1 MPTLLM
7 RVHDRPHARKNAR
20 RDAVDEQSLTDLFQ
34 LREGFAAQVAGTP
47 HHQPF
52 ELHPAE
58 PITHHGFG
66 DAEDLADPGL
76 PASDPITRVSRRGEA
91 GNQSAVEVEEG
102 AHLGARRIGGDLREG
117 GGRRLRMVDG
127 HVVVLYVPF
136 RNPGYK
142 QVRRARK
149 WMVDFEL
156 DAAQNA
162 WLAKVR
168 DFLQANVTPALRSEL
183 AEHGQEFPDGE
194 VASFRSKIGAR
205 GWFGLNWPA
214 EYGGLGLG
222 AIYQHLLMREFEY
235 WGVPG
240 PDLTVTSVAPMI
252 MRHGT
257 EQNKAEFLPPIAR
270 GELTCAVGY
279 SEPDAGTDLA
289 SLRTRA
295 VQDGDEWVI
304 TGSKIWNSG
313 AQRATHEWLCV
324 RTDPNA
330 PRHRGISV
338 IMVPVDSPGVE
349 IRPLYAWSGYRTNE
363 VFFDEVRVPVGNLI
377 GEINRGWT
385 YITGALDLE
394 RGALTNAG
402 DMRRAL
408 DELTELAGRPRHDG
422 SIPLQ
427 TPSFRRRLAQ
437 AEADVEAAML
447 MGYQA
452 ASLLDSGVIPTVE
465 VSVEKVFSSE
475 LRQRI
480 ADLAIDL
487 LGPDGL
493 LAYRSPG
500 APADGKFER
509 LYRVSPL
516 MRFGGGTN
524 EVLRDVIAQRGH
536 GMPSY
541 GR

>member
-1 MPTLLM
+1 
-7 RVHDRPHARKNAR
+7 
-20 RDAVDEQSLTDLFQ
+20 
-34 LREGFAAQVAGTP
+34 
-47 HHQPF
+47 
-52 ELHPAE
+52 
-58 PITHHGFG
+58 
-66 DAEDLADPGL
+66 
-76 PASDPITRVSRRGEA
+76 
-91 GNQSAVEVEEG
+91 
-102 AHLGARRIGGDLREG
+102 
-117 GGRRLRMVDG
+117 
-127 HVVVLYVPF
+127 
-136 RNPGYK
+136 
-142 QVRRARK
+142 
-149 WMVDFEL
+149 MVDFEL
-156 DAAQNA
+156 DAAQTA
-162 WLAKVR
+162 WLAEVR
-168 DFLQANVTPALRSEL
+168 AFLTETVTPALRSEL
-183 AEHGQEFPDGE
+183 SEHGQELPNGE
-194 VASFRSKIGAR
+194 VTAFRRRIGER
-205 GWFGLNWPA
+205 GWFGLNWPS

-222 AIYQHLLMREFEY
+222 AVYQHLLMREFEY

-257 EQNKAEFLPPIAR
+257 EQNKREFLPPIAR
-270 GELTCAVGY
+270 GELICAVGY
-279 SEPDAGTDLA
+279 SEPEAGTDLA

-295 VQDGDEWVI
+295 VRDGDEWVI
-304 TGSKIWNSG
+304 TGSKIWNSV
-313 AQRATHEWLCV
+313 ANRATHEWLCV
-324 RTDPNA
+324 RTDPSA

-338 IMVPVDSPGVE
+338 IMVPTDLPGIQ

-363 VFFDEVRVPVGNLI
+363 AFFDEVRVPVGNLI
-377 GEINRGWT
+377 GELNRGWI

-402 DMRRAL
+402 DLRRAL
-408 DELTELAGRPRHDG
+408 DDLTTLATRDN
-422 SIPLQ
+422 SAMLQ
-427 TPSFRRRLAQ
+427 APGLLRRLAQ
-437 AEADVEAAML
+437 AEADVEAAEL

-452 ASLLDSGVIPTVE
+452 ASLLESGVIPTLE
-465 VSVEKVFSSE
+465 VSVEKIFTSE

-500 APADGKFER
+500 APMDGKFER